1 MSQQKIIPSGGVS
14 RRLVLGGATAGL
26 SLAAGWAPARADTL
40 NKLRIGFISPLTGP
54 LAGFGESDPFTL
66 SLVRKAFANGLNIGG
81 TSYEVTILDRDTQS
95 DPSRASQLAKDL
107 INGQQIDLMLT
118 TSTPEV
124 VNPVSDACE
133 AAGIPCISTV
143 VPWESWYYG
152 RGAKPGQPSPFKWTY
167 HFFLGSEQFRRLY
180 ISTWNN
186 DVPSNKRVAVLCPN
200 DADGS
205 AARNHLVPELSKA
218 GFDMIDPGGYQDG
231 TTDFSAQISMYKKAG
246 CEILCTFPFPP
257 DFPTFW
263 RQAAQQGLT
272 RQMKIVTVAKTGLF
286 PSQMEALG
294 PLGYR
299 INAGAYWHPV
309 FPYSSALTGISS
321 AQLATDY
328 QNTTGRQWAQQLGA
342 TMALFDVMV
351 ATMRAAGNPKDKT
364 AIVNAIKTLQTTT
377 ILGKIDFKN
386 GPVPNVATTVLIGA
400 QWFKATSGK
409 YKLDYRTF
417 EHVED
422 PAVPIQGPLEPY
434 VM

>member
-1 MSQQKIIPSGGVS
+1 MSEKKIIPSGGGS

-26 SLAAGWAPARADTL
+26 SLAAGWAPARADTP

-66 SLVRKAFANGLNIGG
+66 SLVRKALANGLNIGG

-167 HFFLGSEQFRRLY
+167 HFFLGSEQFRKLY
-180 ISTWNN
+180 VSAWNS
-186 DVPSNKRVAVLCPN
+186 DVHSNKRVAVLCPN
-200 DADGS
+200 DADGN

-286 PSQMEALG
+286 ASQMEALG

-328 QNTTGRQWAQQLGA
+328 QNTTGRQWEQQLGA

-417 EHVED
+417 EHAED